1 VRRTRDRVAQV
12 GVTVKRDTVRRLK
25 AASAAFFIR
34 SAPNPPPPRALPLAQ
49 ESLTK
54 QPIVRHSVYQNQCDD
69 DCAYKNPNLVCFAP
83 RPIRAVNPENLADQI
98 SNHAVMR
105 KLNEVKRKPR
115 PVQSTRPICIRM
127 FIALPFSKPEERT
140 GA

>member
-1 VRRTRDRVAQV
+1 MATISFSFMNGSSIA
-12 GVTVKRDTVRRLK
+12 RLTK
-25 AASAAFFIR
+25 AAGNGATHR
-34 SAPNPPPPRALPLAQ
+34 GLCLAPNPPPPRALPLAQ

-105 KLNEVKRKPR
+105 KL
-115 PVQSTRPICIRM
+115 
-127 FIALPFSKPEERT
+127 
-140 GA
+140 

>member
-1 VRRTRDRVAQV
+1 MIAPAMPPIKKPST
-12 GVTVKRDTVRRLK
+12 TMMT
-25 AASAAFFIR
+25 ASEIGPR
-34 SAPNPPPPRALPLAQ
+34 ISALNPPPPRALPLAQ

-105 KLNEVKRKPR
+105 KALTRSKGNPGPYK
-115 PVQSTRPICIRM
+115 VQGQFASGCSLRC
-127 FIALPFSKPEERT
+127 
-140 GA
+140 